1 MVKRRVRESNT
12 VLEAQGNDVGI
23 DPHKRT
29 LTAMLLDARGG
40 VIQTR
45 SFRVSGEGH
54 RQLEAR
60 ATSHGRVRRWGIEG
74 ASGLGRHT
82 SVFLVRQG
90 HDVRDVNPNRTADSA
105 RKRRQGKTDALD
117 SVRIARELQAEPNMP
132 VAFKRAGGDAGPDE
146 RSELLCLWHKAR
158 RSIVSRRTQLLNEAE
173 SLLCELPEQARAGPP
188 DQPDVRARL
197 AALAKRDRSLS
208 WDPPNALRLRLL
220 DDHVEAIAELNAQ
233 EDQAVAALTTLV
245 RQSEST
251 LGELCG
257 LAERSVAELLVEV
270 GDPRRFAGEGG
281 FARFNGTAPLPAS
294 SVEGDDE
301 PVRHRLNRGGNRR
314 VNAVLHRM
322 AVTQKRCDPR
332 AQAIVNVARRRG
344 HTKKEAMRILKRH
357 QSNVVYRRMLH
368 DITDR
373 GHTTPLANLLTSKD
387 AHAS

>member
-1 MVKRRVRESNT
+1 M
-12 VLEAQGNDVGI
+12 
-23 DPHKRT
+23 
-29 LTAMLLDARGG
+29 
-40 VIQTR
+40 
-45 SFRVSGEGH
+45 
-54 RQLEAR
+54 
-60 ATSHGRVRRWGIEG
+60 
-74 ASGLGRHT
+74 
-82 SVFLVRQG
+82 
-90 HDVRDVNPNRTADSA
+90 
-105 RKRRQGKTDALD
+105 
-117 SVRIARELQAEPNMP
+117 
-132 VAFKRAGGDAGPDE
+132 
-146 RSELLCLWHKAR
+146 
-158 RSIVSRRTQLLNEAE
+158 SRRTQLLNEAE

-233 EDQAVAALTTLV
+233 EDQAVAAMTTLV

-322 AVTQKRCDPR
+322 ALDDEKRCDPR
-332 AQAIVNVARRRG
+332 SLG
-344 HTKKEAMRILKRH
+344 HR
-357 QSNVVYRRMLH
+357 
-368 DITDR
+368 
-373 GHTTPLANLLTSKD
+373 
-387 AHAS
+387 